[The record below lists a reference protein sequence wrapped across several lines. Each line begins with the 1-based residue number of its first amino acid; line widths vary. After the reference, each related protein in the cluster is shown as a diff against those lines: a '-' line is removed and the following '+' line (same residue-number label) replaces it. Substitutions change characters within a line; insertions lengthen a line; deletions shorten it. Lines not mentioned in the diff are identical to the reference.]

1 MKFRERVRKMSH
13 EGLSFPLPNALLI
26 QLVRP
31 DINVPTGLGTM
42 SEPDHI
48 LIVEDEPITR
58 EQLVAYFE
66 EEGYRVSSTGSG
78 DEVQKI
84 IEETDVVLLLLDIK
98 LPGKDGL
105 TLTREIRANS
115 DIGIILVTSK
125 QEQIDRILGLESGA
139 DDYVTKPFDT
149 RELLSRARNLIR
161 RVEIQ
166 QSQRKRNHIRT
177 FEGWKLDL
185 NKREL
190 TSPEAE
196 VIQLSAGEYQLLLA
210 FMEQAGEVMNRDQLM
225 NRIRNREWFPDD
237 RYIDVLVGQLRKK
250 LGERAANAKII
261 ATIHGTGYLFTP
273 EVA

>member
-1 MKFRERVRKMSH
+1 M
-13 EGLSFPLPNALLI
+13 A
-26 QLVRP
+26 
-31 DINVPTGLGTM
+31 
-42 SEPDHI
+42 EPDHI
-48 LIVEDEPITR
+48 LVVEDEPITR
-58 EQLVAYFE
+58 EQLVSYFE
-66 EEGYRVSSTGSG
+66 EEGFRVTSTGSG
-78 DEVQKI
+78 DEVHDLVKNNDI
-84 IEETDVVLLLLDIK
+84 ILVLLDIK

-105 TLTREIRANS
+105 TLTREIRAQS
-115 DIGIILVTSK
+115 DVGIILVTSK

-139 DDYVTKPFDT
+139 DDYVTKPFDP

-161 RVEIQ
+161 RVQLQ
-166 QSQRKRNHIRT
+166 QRQRRKNHIRN
-177 FEGWKLDL
+177 FEGWQLDL

-190 TSPEAE
+190 TSPEGE
-196 VIQLSAGEYQLLLA
+196 KTTLSAGEYQLLLA

-225 NRIRNREWFPDD
+225 NRIRNREWYPDD

>member
-1 MKFRERVRKMSH
+1 
-13 EGLSFPLPNALLI
+13 
-26 QLVRP
+26 
-31 DINVPTGLGTM
+31 M
-42 SEPDHI
+42 SEQDHI
-48 LIVEDEPITR
+48 LVVEDEPITR
-58 EQLVAYFE
+58 EQLVSYFE
-66 EEGYRVSSTGSG
+66 AEGFRVTSTGSG
-78 DEVQKI
+78 DEVLKMVGN
-84 IEETDVVLLLLDIK
+84 TDVILVLLDIK

-105 TLTREIRANS
+105 TLTREIRAQS
-115 DIGIILVTSK
+115 DVGIILVTSK
-125 QEQIDRILGLESGA
+125 QDQIDRILGLESGPA
-139 DDYVTKPFDT
+139 DYVTKPFDP

-161 RVEIQ
+161 RAHIQ
-166 QSQRKRNHIRT
+166 QSQRRKNHIRC
-177 FEGWKLDL
+177 FEGWQLDL

-190 TSPEAE
+190 TSPGDEKAT
-196 VIQLSAGEYQLLLA
+196 LSAGEYQLLLA

>member
-1 MKFRERVRKMSH
+1 
-13 EGLSFPLPNALLI
+13 
-26 QLVRP
+26 
-31 DINVPTGLGTM
+31 M

-48 LIVEDEPITR
+48 LVVEDEPITR
-58 EQLVAYFE
+58 EQLVSYFE
-66 EEGYRVSSTGSG
+66 EEGFRVSSTGSG
-78 DEVQKI
+78 DEVQKLVD
-84 IEETDVVLLLLDIK
+84 ETDVILVLLDIK

-139 DDYVTKPFDT
+139 DDYVTKPFDP

-161 RVEIQ
+161 RVQIQ
-166 QSQRKRNHIRT
+166 QKQRRRNHIRS
-177 FEGWKLDL
+177 FDGWSLDL

-190 TSPEAE
+190 TSPDGHA
-196 VIQLSAGEYQLLLA
+196 VQLSAGEYQLLLA

>member
-1 MKFRERVRKMSH
+1 M
-13 EGLSFPLPNALLI
+13 AD
-26 QLVRP
+26 Q
-31 DINVPTGLGTM
+31 
-42 SEPDHI
+42 DHI
-48 LIVEDEPITR
+48 LVVEDEPITR
-58 EQLVAYFE
+58 EQLVSYFE
-66 EEGYRVSSTGSG
+66 DEGFRVTSTGTG
-78 DEVQKI
+78 DEVI
-84 IEETDVVLLLLDIK
+84 PLVSDNDVILVLLDIK

-105 TLTREIRANS
+105 TLTREIRAQS

-139 DDYVTKPFDT
+139 DDYVTKPFDP

-161 RVEIQ
+161 RVHIQ
-166 QSQRKRNHIRT
+166 QKQRRKNHIRS
-177 FEGWKLDL
+177 FDGWQLDL

-190 TSPEAE
+190 TSPEDERAT
-196 VIQLSAGEYQLLLA
+196 LSAGEYQLLLA

>member
-1 MKFRERVRKMSH
+1 MAE
-13 EGLSFPLPNALLI
+13 
-26 QLVRP
+26 Q
-31 DINVPTGLGTM
+31 
-42 SEPDHI
+42 DHI

-58 EQLVAYFE
+58 EQLVSYFE
-66 EEGYRVSSTGSG
+66 DEGFRVTSTGSG
-78 DEVQKI
+78 DEVLPLVND
-84 IEETDVVLLLLDIK
+84 TDVILVLLDIK

-105 TLTREIRANS
+105 TLTREIRSRS
-115 DIGIILVTSK
+115 DMGIILVTSK

-139 DDYVTKPFDT
+139 DDYVTKPFDP

-161 RVEIQ
+161 RVHIQ
-166 QSQRKRNHIRT
+166 QQQRRKNHIRF
-177 FEGWKLDL
+177 FEGWQLDL

-190 TSPEAE
+190 TSPEGEAAT
-196 VIQLSAGEYQLLLA
+196 LSAGEYQLLLA
-210 FMEQAGEVMNRDQLM
+210 FMEKAGEVMNRDQLM

>member
-1 MKFRERVRKMSH
+1 MAE
-13 EGLSFPLPNALLI
+13 
-26 QLVRP
+26 QQ
-31 DINVPTGLGTM
+31 
-42 SEPDHI
+42 DHI

-58 EQLVAYFE
+58 DQLVSYFE
-66 EEGYRVSSTGSG
+66 DEGFKVTSTGSG
-78 DEVQKI
+78 DEVLPI
-84 IEETDVVLLLLDIK
+84 VMDSDVILVLLDIK

-105 TLTREIRANS
+105 TLTREIRGQS

-139 DDYVTKPFDT
+139 DDYVTKPFDP

-161 RVEIQ
+161 RVHIQ
-166 QSQRKRNHIRT
+166 QKQRRKNHIRT
-177 FEGWKLDL
+177 FEGWQLDL

-190 TSPEAE
+190 TSPEGS
-196 VIQLSAGEYQLLLA
+196 QTTLSAGEYQLLLA

>member
-1 MKFRERVRKMSH
+1 MSD
-13 EGLSFPLPNALLI
+13 
-26 QLVRP
+26 Q
-31 DINVPTGLGTM
+31 
-42 SEPDHI
+42 DHI

-66 EEGYRVSSTGSG
+66 DEGFRVSSTGSG
-78 DEVQKI
+78 DEVQRLIK
-84 IEETDVVLLLLDIK
+84 ENDVILVLLDIK

-105 TLTREIRANS
+105 TLTREIRTNS

-139 DDYVTKPFDT
+139 DDYVTKPFDP
-149 RELLSRARNLIR
+149 RELFSRARNLIR
-161 RVEIQ
+161 RVEVQ
-166 QSQRKRNHIRT
+166 QSQRKRNHLRT
-177 FEGWKLDL
+177 FDGWSLDL

-190 TSPEAE
+190 TSPDGEP
-196 VIQLSAGEYQLLLA
+196 VQLSAGEYQLLLA

-250 LGERAANAKII
+250 LGEKASNAKII

>member
-1 MKFRERVRKMSH
+1 MAE
-13 EGLSFPLPNALLI
+13 
-26 QLVRP
+26 QQ
-31 DINVPTGLGTM
+31 
-42 SEPDHI
+42 DHI
-48 LIVEDEPITR
+48 LVVEDEPITR
-58 EQLVAYFE
+58 EQLVSYFE
-66 EEGYRVSSTGSG
+66 EEGFRVTSTGSG
-78 DEVQKI
+78 DEVLPLVGEHDI
-84 IEETDVVLLLLDIK
+84 ILVLLDIK

-105 TLTREIRANS
+105 TLTREIRAES

-139 DDYVTKPFDT
+139 DDYVTKPFDP

-161 RVEIQ
+161 RVHIQ
-166 QSQRKRNHIRT
+166 QKQRKKNHIRT
-177 FEGWKLDL
+177 FEGWQLDL

-190 TSPEAE
+190 TSPDGEKTT
-196 VIQLSAGEYQLLLA
+196 LSAGEYQLLLA
-210 FMEQAGEVMNRDQLM
+210 FMERAGEVMNRDQLM

>member
-1 MKFRERVRKMSH
+1 MAE
-13 EGLSFPLPNALLI
+13 
-26 QLVRP
+26 Q
-31 DINVPTGLGTM
+31 
-42 SEPDHI
+42 DHI

-58 EQLVAYFE
+58 EQLISYFE
-66 EEGYRVSSTGSG
+66 EEGFRVSSTGSG
-78 DEVQKI
+78 SEVLSMI
-84 IEETDVVLLLLDIK
+84 ADNDVILVLLDIK

-105 TLTREIRANS
+105 TLTREIRAQS

-139 DDYVTKPFDT
+139 DDYVTKPFDP
-149 RELLSRARNLIR
+149 RELLSRTKNLIR
-161 RVEIQ
+161 RVHIQ
-166 QSQRKRNHIRT
+166 QSQRRKNHIHT
-177 FEGWKLDL
+177 FDGWQLNL

-190 TSPEAE
+190 TSPEG
-196 VIQLSAGEYQLLLA
+196 QHTTLSAGEYQLLLA
-210 FMEQAGEVMNRDQLM
+210 FMEKAGEVMNRDQLM
-225 NRIRNREWFPDD
+225 FRIRNREWFPAD

>member
-1 MKFRERVRKMSH
+1 MAE
-13 EGLSFPLPNALLI
+13 
-26 QLVRP
+26 QQ
-31 DINVPTGLGTM
+31 
-42 SEPDHI
+42 DHI

-58 EQLVAYFE
+58 DQLVSYFE
-66 EEGYRVSSTGSG
+66 DEGFKVTSTGSG
-78 DEVQKI
+78 DEVLPLVMD
-84 IEETDVVLLLLDIK
+84 TDVILVLLDIK

-105 TLTREIRANS
+105 TLTREIRAQS

-139 DDYVTKPFDT
+139 DDYVTKPFDP

-161 RVEIQ
+161 RVHIQ
-166 QSQRKRNHIRT
+166 QKQRRKNHIRS
-177 FEGWKLDL
+177 FEGWQLDL

-190 TSPEAE
+190 TSPEGS
-196 VIQLSAGEYQLLLA
+196 QTTLSAGEYQLLLA

>member
-1 MKFRERVRKMSH
+1 
-13 EGLSFPLPNALLI
+13 
-26 QLVRP
+26 
-31 DINVPTGLGTM
+31 M

-48 LIVEDEPITR
+48 LVVEDEPITR

-66 EEGYRVSSTGSG
+66 DEGYRVSSTGSG
-78 DEVQKI
+78 DEVQKLV
-84 IEETDVVLLLLDIK
+84 EETDVILVLLDIK

-105 TLTREIRANS
+105 TLTREIRAHS

-139 DDYVTKPFDT
+139 DDYVTKPFDP
-149 RELLSRARNLIR
+149 RELLSRAKNLIR
-161 RVEIQ
+161 RVQIQ
-166 QSQRKRNHIRT
+166 QKQRKRNHMRT
-177 FEGWKLDL
+177 FDGWTLDL

-190 TSPEAE
+190 TSPDA
-196 VIQLSAGEYQLLLA
+196 IPAQLSAGEYQLLLA

>member
-1 MKFRERVRKMSH
+1 MAE
-13 EGLSFPLPNALLI
+13 
-26 QLVRP
+26 QQ
-31 DINVPTGLGTM
+31 
-42 SEPDHI
+42 DHI
-48 LIVEDEPITR
+48 LVVEDEPITR
-58 EQLVAYFE
+58 DQLVSYFE
-66 EEGYRVSSTGSG
+66 DEGFRVTSTGSG
-78 DEVQKI
+78 DEVLPLVTD
-84 IEETDVVLLLLDIK
+84 TDVILVLLDIK

-105 TLTREIRANS
+105 TLTREIRTQS
-115 DIGIILVTSK
+115 DMGIILVTSK

-139 DDYVTKPFDT
+139 DDYVTKPFDP

-161 RVEIQ
+161 RVHIQ
-166 QSQRKRNHIRT
+166 QKQRRKNHIRV
-177 FEGWKLDL
+177 FEGWQLDL

-190 TSPEAE
+190 TSPDGEQAT
-196 VIQLSAGEYQLLLA
+196 LSAGEYQLLLA

>member
-1 MKFRERVRKMSH
+1 MNEI
-13 EGLSFPLPNALLI
+13 E
-26 QLVRP
+26 
-31 DINVPTGLGTM
+31 
-42 SEPDHI
+42 HI

-58 EQLVAYFE
+58 EQLASYFE
-66 EEGYRVSSTGSG
+66 DEGFRVTATGSG
-78 DEVQKI
+78 DEVQRL
-84 IEETDVVLLLLDIK
+84 IEENEVILVLLDIK

-105 TLTREIRANS
+105 TLTREIRVNS

-139 DDYVTKPFDT
+139 DDYVTKPFDP

-161 RVEIQ
+161 RVQMQ
-166 QSQRKRNHIRT
+166 QRQRKRNHIRA
-177 FEGWKLDL
+177 FDGWRLDL

-190 TSPEAE
+190 TSPTEE
-196 VIQLSAGEYQLLLA
+196 LIQLSAGEYQLLLA

>member
-1 MKFRERVRKMSH
+1 
-13 EGLSFPLPNALLI
+13 
-26 QLVRP
+26 
-31 DINVPTGLGTM
+31 M
-42 SEPDHI
+42 SEQQDHI

-58 EQLVAYFE
+58 EQLVSYFE
-66 EEGYRVSSTGSG
+66 EEGFRVSSTGSG
-78 DEVQKI
+78 DEVNKLVTD
-84 IEETDVVLLLLDIK
+84 TDVILVLLDIK

-105 TLTREIRANS
+105 TLTREIRMNS

-139 DDYVTKPFDT
+139 DDYVTKPFDP
-149 RELLSRARNLIR
+149 RELLSRSRNLIR
-161 RVEIQ
+161 RVQAQ
-166 QSQRKRNHIRT
+166 QKQRKKNHLRT
-177 FEGWKLDL
+177 FEGWTLDL

-190 TSPEAE
+190 TSPEGTE
-196 VIQLSAGEYQLLLA
+196 TQLSAGEYQLLLA
-210 FMEQAGEVMNRDQLM
+210 FMERAGEVMNRDQLM

>member
-1 MKFRERVRKMSH
+1 MTE
-13 EGLSFPLPNALLI
+13 
-26 QLVRP
+26 Q
-31 DINVPTGLGTM
+31 
-42 SEPDHI
+42 DHI

-58 EQLVAYFE
+58 EQLVSYFE
-66 EEGYRVSSTGSG
+66 EEGFRVSHTGQG
-78 DEVQKI
+78 DEVQK
-84 IEETDVVLLLLDIK
+84 LLDDNEITLVLLDIK

-105 TLTREIRANS
+105 TLTREIRTQS
-115 DIGIILVTSK
+115 DVGVILVTSK

-139 DDYVTKPFDT
+139 DDYVTKPFDP
-149 RELLSRARNLIR
+149 RELLSRARNLLR
-161 RVEIQ
+161 RVHIQ
-166 QSQRKRNHIRT
+166 QSQRRKNHIRR
-177 FEGWKLDL
+177 FDGWTLDL

-190 TSPEAE
+190 QSPDGEMK
-196 VIQLSAGEYQLLLA
+196 QLSAGEYQLLLA
-210 FMEQAGEVMNRDQLM
+210 FMEKAGEVMNRDQLM

>member
-1 MKFRERVRKMSH
+1 MAE
-13 EGLSFPLPNALLI
+13 
-26 QLVRP
+26 QQ
-31 DINVPTGLGTM
+31 
-42 SEPDHI
+42 DHI
-48 LIVEDEPITR
+48 LVVEDEPITR
-58 EQLVAYFE
+58 DQLVSYFE
-66 EEGYRVSSTGSG
+66 DEGFRVTSTGSG
-78 DEVQKI
+78 DEVLPLV
-84 IEETDVVLLLLDIK
+84 TDSDVILILLDIK

-105 TLTREIRANS
+105 TLTREIRTQS
-115 DIGIILVTSK
+115 DMGIILVTSK
-125 QEQIDRILGLESGA
+125 LEQIDRILGLESGA
-139 DDYVTKPFDT
+139 DDYVTKPFDP

-161 RVEIQ
+161 RVHIQ
-166 QSQRKRNHIRT
+166 QKQRRKNHIRA
-177 FEGWKLDL
+177 FEGWQLDL

-190 TSPEAE
+190 TSPEGEQAT
-196 VIQLSAGEYQLLLA
+196 LSAGEYQLLLA

>member
-1 MKFRERVRKMSH
+1 MAE
-13 EGLSFPLPNALLI
+13 
-26 QLVRP
+26 QQ
-31 DINVPTGLGTM
+31 
-42 SEPDHI
+42 DHI
-48 LIVEDEPITR
+48 LVVEDEPITR
-58 EQLVAYFE
+58 EQLVSYFE
-66 EEGYRVSSTGSG
+66 EEGYRVTSTGNG
-78 DEVQKI
+78 EEVASMI
-84 IEETDVVLLLLDIK
+84 ADDVILVLLDIK

-105 TLTREIRANS
+105 TLTREIRVQS

-139 DDYVTKPFDT
+139 DDYVTKPFDP

-161 RVEIQ
+161 RVHIQ
-166 QSQRKRNHIRT
+166 QSQRRKNHIRT
-177 FEGWKLDL
+177 FDDWQLDL

-190 TSPEAE
+190 TSPEE
-196 VIQLSAGEYQLLLA
+196 VKATLSAGEYQLLLA
-210 FMEQAGEVMNRDQLM
+210 FMERAGEVMNRDQLM

-273 EVA
+273 EVV